1 MSLSASDS
9 IARVI
14 QHECVGAPTYLDVL
28 PGDVLQYCLMPF
40 LGWEDRIHVNML
52 TPVGDRTPPKK
63 IPKERIIAHHILICT
78 KKLVPLAEKANCLQR
93 SRDHYRL
100 YGRRGGPSL
109 CKVVE
114 GIVTFLQALVQ
125 PHNAILFQHN
135 SSFRETAIEKVA
147 EFSHPANIAKIP
159 RIYLRE
165 QLADVIQKLTE
176 MLAKYPF
183 VNPINSQR
191 YLSSTVWQ
199 NEIAILNK
207 WWVPGKGVVGRYQG
221 DIYTETE

>member
-1 MSLSASDS
+1 MSLLSE
-9 IARVI
+9 I
-14 QHECVGAPTYLDVL
+14 QHECVGAPNYLDVL

-52 TPVGDRTPPKK
+52 TPVGDRTPPNK
-63 IPKERIIAHHILICT
+63 IPKERIIAHQILICT
-78 KKLVPLAEKANCLQR
+78 KKLVPLAEKANSLQR
-93 SRDHYRL
+93 LRDHYRV

-109 CKVVE
+109 TKVIE

-125 PHNAILFQHN
+125 PQNAVLFQHN

-147 EFSHPANIAKIP
+147 EFSEPANITKIP

-165 QLADVIQKLTE
+165 KLANVIQKLTE

-183 VNPINSQR
+183 VNLINSQR

-199 NEIAILNK
+199 NETAVLNE

-221 DIYTETE
+221 DIYTEME

>member
-1 MSLSASDS
+1 MSLTK
-9 IARVI
+9 VI
-14 QHECVGAPTYLDVL
+14 HHECVGAPNYLDVL

-52 TPVGDRTPPKK
+52 TPVGDRTPPNK
-63 IPKERIIAHHILICT
+63 ISKERIIAHQILICT

-93 SRDHYRL
+93 SRDHYRV

-109 CKVVE
+109 TKVIE

-125 PHNAILFQHN
+125 PQNAVLFQHN

-147 EFSHPANIAKIP
+147 EFSDPANIAKIP

-165 QLADVIQKLTE
+165 KLANVIQKLTE

-183 VNPINSQR
+183 VNLINSQR

-199 NEIAILNK
+199 NETAVLNE
-207 WWVPGKGVVGRYQG
+207 WWVPEKGVVGRYQG
-221 DIYTETE
+221 DIYTEIE

>member
-1 MSLSASDS
+1 MSLTK
-9 IARVI
+9 VI
-14 QHECVGAPTYLDVL
+14 HHECVGAPNYLDVL

-52 TPVGDRTPPKK
+52 TPVGDRTPPNK
-63 IPKERIIAHHILICT
+63 ISKERIIAHQILICT
-78 KKLVPLAEKANCLQR
+78 KKLVPLAEKANCIQR
-93 SRDHYRL
+93 SRDHYRV

-109 CKVVE
+109 TKVIE

-125 PHNAILFQHN
+125 PQNAVLFQHN

-147 EFSHPANIAKIP
+147 EFSDPANIAKIP

-165 QLADVIQKLTE
+165 KLANVIQKLTE

-183 VNPINSQR
+183 VNLINSQR

-199 NEIAILNK
+199 NETAVLNE

-221 DIYTETE
+221 DIYTEKE